1 MASYVKFRTQLASIM
16 EVLANAAVAEICQ
29 LVEDGFASLR
39 LEVSRSQ
46 RENLE
51 LKSTLQSQRENLEL
65 KSTLQSQRDHLELKS
80 TLQSQKENLELKS
93 TLQSQRDNLELKS
106 TLQSQRENLEL
117 KSTLQSQRDNLEL
130 KRTLQGQRENLELK
144 STLQSQRENL
154 ELKRTLQGQRE
165 NLELKSTL
173 QSQRENLELKSTLQL
188 MEVRSGEPSPSQ
200 VEETCTRKDH
210 VGEDSSTISKRKVKS
225 TMLENTDTQGSQL
238 VVVTEQPVEPEVVV
252 IKKERLE
259 EELEDHQTASNIS
272 IGPQYLS
279 LAAESDRPRNVEAEI
294 PRVSLS
300 GRYDNR
306 DFPRPEAQQQEEEG
320 VEEASTPCRYSHPAH
335 RGGGPNRAREM
346 TDLTKEEEKHVVDS
360 IDSLSAESSSSNV
373 PDDETAPMATLDSEP
388 SPPNSGVK
396 GLCGAAADWRGEA
409 VKLEAEPSWS
419 EAFRTCNPLLSVT
432 RNECVSN
439 STLTNTSSHH
449 TEREAAE
456 LDTSSLDSSSFDDLF
471 SSPEVARSLTAPHKH
486 SSNGVTSTE
495 EPLSSHLTS
504 SFPFQS
510 SESSFGNCSMSD
522 SLTVSSFSIAS
533 SDSRSRSFPS
543 STEQAFS
550 CHQCCRLFST
560 SRDLVV
566 HQRSHAGERIYHCH
580 LCRKPFIHPHQLKTH
595 QRVHTGEKPF
605 SCTQCGKCFSQ
616 SSHIKRHMSVHTGE
630 KRYSCSLCGK
640 RFSQACSLK
649 VHQTVHTGERPY
661 SCTKCGKSFSV
672 LGNLVRHH
680 SVHIGK

>member
-1 MASYVKFRTQLASIM
+1 MASYVKFHTQLASIM

-80 TLQSQKENLELKS
+80 TLQSQ
-93 TLQSQRDNLELKS
+93 
-106 TLQSQRENLEL
+106 
-117 KSTLQSQRDNLEL
+117 
-130 KRTLQGQRENLELK
+130 
-144 STLQSQRENL
+144 
-154 ELKRTLQGQRE
+154 RE

-173 QSQRENLELKSTLQL
+173 QSQRENLELKSTLRL
-188 MEVRSGEPSPSQ
+188 MEVRSGEPSPLQ

-225 TMLENTDTQGSQL
+225 TMLEKTDTQGSQL

-360 IDSLSAESSSSNV
+360 IDSLSAESSSSKV

-449 TEREAAE
+449 IEREAAE

-543 STEQAFS
+543 STEQEFS

-580 LCRKPFIHPHQLKTH
+580 LCRKPFIHPHQLNTTSGCT
-595 QRVHTGEKPF
+595 REKPF
-605 SCTQCGKCFSQ
+605 SCTQCGKRFSQ

-680 SVHIGK
+680 SVHIGNEQTHKAMKGLT